1 MSENFDST
9 ASLGTSASGYTP
21 LEWTDERVSA
31 MWEFYAA
38 TEENNYFSARFG
50 SALLARIGSYI
61 PHNKR
66 VADYG
71 CGRGQLT
78 RHLAQNN
85 SVLAVDFPQTLAQ
98 TQASF
103 ERKAAPNP
111 VTFTTPDAVR
121 DHKQT
126 VSVVCFLET
135 IEHLLPAWVE
145 PTFENIR
152 TLLEPGGLVICTCP
166 NEENVAQA
174 MVCCPTTKTYYHK
187 YQHMKTFSATS
198 LTEFM
203 DAQGF
208 DLVSVKAYNLGMTS
222 FYARIKLTLLRI
234 TGRIKAQHALYPH
247 LVYIG
252 RKR

>member
-9 ASLGTSASGYTP
+9 AGLGASAPGYTP

-31 MWEFYAA
+31 MWEFYAS
-38 TEENNYFSARFG
+38 TEENNYFAARFG
-50 SALLARIGSYI
+50 KALLSRVAPYI
-61 PHNKR
+61 PQNKM

-85 SVLAVDFPQTLAQ
+85 TVLAVDFPQTLAQ

-103 ERKAAPNP
+103 ERKSAPNP
-111 VTFTTPDAVR
+111 VTFTTPNAVSE
-121 DHKQT
+121 HKQT
-126 VSVVCFLET
+126 ASVVCFMET
-135 IEHLLPAWVE
+135 IEHLLTDWVE

-152 TLLEPGGLVICTCP
+152 TLLEPGGLIICSCP
-166 NEENVAQA
+166 NEENVAGA
-174 MVCCPTTKTYYHK
+174 MVCCPSTKTYYHK
-187 YQHMKTFSATS
+187 YQHMRTFSARS

-222 FYARIKLTLLRI
+222 FYARIKLALLKI
-234 TGRIKAQHALYPH
+234 TGRITAPHLLYPH